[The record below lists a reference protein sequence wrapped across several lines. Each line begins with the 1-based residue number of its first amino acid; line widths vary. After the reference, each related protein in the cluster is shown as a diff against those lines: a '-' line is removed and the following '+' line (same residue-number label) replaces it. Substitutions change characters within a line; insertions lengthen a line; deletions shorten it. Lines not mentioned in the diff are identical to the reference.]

1 MGIMAVSTG
10 ISLVILVIIF
20 AVILV
25 VIGIIRKLH

>member
-10 ISLVILVIIF
+10 IALVIIC

>member
-10 ISLVILVIIF
+10 IALVIICV
-20 AVILV
+20 AILV